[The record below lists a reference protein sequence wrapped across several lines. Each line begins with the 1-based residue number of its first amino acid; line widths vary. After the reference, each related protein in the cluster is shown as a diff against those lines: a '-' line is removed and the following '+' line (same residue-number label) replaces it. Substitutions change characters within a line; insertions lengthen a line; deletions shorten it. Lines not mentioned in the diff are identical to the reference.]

1 MLLKAIQIPLKKKK
15 TARVNMLVNNIEI
28 FPNKKKT
35 KSFNMIKKYIEI
47 FLETLEI
54 EKALNFCRSI
64 INCFFFGNYKKIIFV
79 WKILFFH
86 SECERILG

>member
-1 MLLKAIQIPLKKKK
+1 MLLKAIKISLKKKK

-64 INCFFFGNYKKIIFV
+64 INCFFF
-79 WKILFFH
+79 
-86 SECERILG
+86 R

>member
-64 INCFFFGNYKKIIFV
+64 INCFFFSNYKKTIFV